1 MPLETN
7 DQGYLYVTIP
17 RVQYLIASV
26 LLAVTAVLFALWIAK
41 DPGGSGGGVM
51 PGWFRIFALV
61 FCVAFAIGLFWLSVY
76 ARPLEFDEGRKSL
89 VRGARV
95 IAAFAE
101 MDHVE
106 IREKRT
112 RNYVFYRVVLCLNR
126 SRRIDLG
133 PQRSQIDASTMAA
146 DIATV
151 IDKPV
156 RVVVR

>member
-7 DQGYLYVTIP
+7 DRGNLYVTIP
-17 RVQYLIASV
+17 RVQYLIGSG
-26 LLAVTAVLFALWIAK
+26 LLAVTAVLCAIWIAK
-41 DPGGSGGGVM
+41 DPGGGGGGAM

-61 FCVAFAIGLFWLSVY
+61 FCSAFAIGLFWWSVY
-76 ARPLEFDEGRKSL
+76 ARPLEFDERRKSL
-89 VRGARV
+89 VRGTRV
-95 IAAFAE
+95 IAAFADI
-101 MDHVE
+101 DHVE
-106 IREKRT
+106 LREQRT
-112 RNYVFYRVVLCLNR
+112 RTYVFYRVALCLNR

-133 PQRSQIDASTMAA
+133 PRRSQIDASTMAA